1 MFSNGIVEPITMSTG
16 QVNDTDQVIYAS
28 NDCTGPAYVWGG
40 AQSAQ
45 SPVAVPG
52 QNTAGSPLY
61 TTGATDQNFVVGSI
75 DDGSGC
81 QNVTGT
87 GYSVQPASLLAP
99 SGYTQPANSAG
110 PLTFAK
116 Q

>member
-1 MFSNGIVEPITMSTG
+1 MFSNGIVEPIAMNTG
-16 QVNDTDQVIYAS
+16 QINDTYELIYAS
-28 NDCTGPAYVWGG
+28 NDCTGPTYVWGG

-45 SPVAVPG
+45 TPFAVPG

-61 TTGATDQNFVVGSI
+61 TTGATDQNLVVGST

-81 QNVTGT
+81 QTVTG
-87 GYSVQPASLLAP
+87 SSAQPASLLAP
-99 SGYTQPANSAG
+99 SGYTQPANPAG